1 MEKVFQIH
9 LGGMLFTI
17 EEQAYQHLKTYLDKM
32 HHHFANHTDVVQD
45 IEGRMA
51 ELFSQK
57 LSNGRSTLFLADV
70 VEVTAIMGNI
80 DQMDEH
86 GEVHAKPEPS
96 THLNMPGHRKL
107 RRNPMDQSLG
117 GVCSGIASFFDVDPV
132 LVRVLFV
139 ILLVVYGSGILLY
152 LILWVVLPEAK
163 GDEAEFMKVQ
173 RQNKTKR
180 LFRDADNRVIGGVS
194 AGLSSYFGLDRAWI
208 RLAFVISVFLFGTGF
223 WLYIVLWIIVP
234 KAISATD
241 KLLMRGEPI
250 DIYSIEKEVKY
261 GVGTNKVNS
270 FAQHGSNVIGK
281 IIRGFLKIVAGFL
294 ALVLFAMVV
303 GISVAMVAVF
313 FNLGQTHFLNELI
326 AFTVQNASIVWSA
339 KIGVMLVLVSPLI
352 GLLLIVVRAMF
363 KLQFINKNWA
373 ITLVSTFLIGVG
385 FLLYAG
391 ISFGTSISNTESKFE
406 LQKVAAPDT
415 LYLEGVEIPYSEE
428 NSIENDGELVFKD
441 KGVLMGKNEFY
452 LEIDDVKLKQSKTDS
467 LVLKIVRRANG
478 KDKEDANNKIEMI
491 SYHPTIIGNKIIIPN
506 YFSLAK
512 DKQFSWQEVDV
523 TLWVPEGKIIH
534 IDATLKEI
542 LNEQNLDEADGEYYQ
557 FTKGILSCID
567 CKGYDEQDEETD
579 LNEDEAS
586 FNFKVDGKDE
596 NVEMEIKISDDG
608 NGNTKK
614 TKKVVS
620 KDGKEIT
627 IEESTEGA
635 VTVKTRTE
643 KKLPAE
649 QDSKK

>member
-1 MEKVFQIH
+1 
-9 LGGMLFTI
+9 
-17 EEQAYQHLKTYLDKM
+17 
-32 HHHFANHTDVVQD
+32 
-45 IEGRMA
+45 
-51 ELFSQK
+51 
-57 LSNGRSTLFLADV
+57 
-70 VEVTAIMGNI
+70 
-80 DQMDEH
+80 
-86 GEVHAKPEPS
+86 
-96 THLNMPGHRKL
+96 
-107 RRNPMDQSLG
+107 
-117 GVCSGIASFFDVDPV
+117 
-132 LVRVLFV
+132 
-139 ILLVVYGSGILLY
+139 
-152 LILWVVLPEAK
+152 
-163 GDEAEFMKVQ
+163 
-173 RQNKTKR
+173 
-180 LFRDADNRVIGGVS
+180 
-194 AGLSSYFGLDRAWI
+194 
-208 RLAFVISVFLFGTGF
+208 
-223 WLYIVLWIIVP
+223 
-234 KAISATD
+234 
-241 KLLMRGEPI
+241 
-250 DIYSIEKEVKY
+250 
-261 GVGTNKVNS
+261 
-270 FAQHGSNVIGK
+270 
-281 IIRGFLKIVAGFL
+281 
-294 ALVLFAMVV
+294 
-303 GISVAMVAVF
+303 
-313 FNLGQTHFLNELI
+313 
-326 AFTVQNASIVWSA
+326 
-339 KIGVMLVLVSPLI
+339 
-352 GLLLIVVRAMF
+352 
-363 KLQFINKNWA
+363 
-373 ITLVSTFLIGVG
+373 LIGVG

-391 ISFGTSISNTESKFE
+391 ISFGTSVSNTESKLE

-649 QDSKK
+649 LDSKK

>member
-86 GEVHAKPEPS
+86 GEVHVKPEPS

-391 ISFGTSISNTESKFE
+391 ISFGTSVSNTESKLE

-649 QDSKK
+649 LDSKK

>member
-17 EEQAYQHLKTYLDKM
+17 EEQAYQRLKSYLDKM
-32 HHHFANHTDVVQD
+32 HQHFATHADVVQD

-51 ELFSQK
+51 ELFNQK
-57 LSNGRSTLFLADV
+57 LSSGRTTLFLADV
-70 VEVTAIMGNI
+70 ESVTATMGNI

-86 GEVHAKPEPS
+86 GETHARPEPT

-139 ILLVVYGSGILLY
+139 ILLVVYGSGVLLY

-163 GDEAEFMKVQ
+163 GEEAEFMKVQ

-180 LFRDADNRVIGGVS
+180 LYRDADNRVIGGVS
-194 AGLSSYFGLDRAWI
+194 AGLSNYFGLDRAWI
-208 RLAFVISVFLFGTGF
+208 RLAFVLSVFLFGTGF

-250 DIYSIEKEVKY
+250 DIHSIEKEVKY
-261 GVGTNKVNS
+261 GVGSNKVNS
-270 FAQHGSNVIGK
+270 IAQHGSNVIGK
-281 IIRGFLKIVAGFL
+281 IIRGFLKLLAGFF
-294 ALVLFAMVV
+294 ALVLFALVV

-326 AFTVQNASIVWSA
+326 AFTVQNASIVWAA
-339 KIGVMLVLVSPLI
+339 KIGVLMVLVSPII
-352 GLLLIVVRAMF
+352 GLLLIVVRALF

-373 ITLVSTFLIGVG
+373 ISLVSAFLIGVG

-391 ISFGTSISNTESKFE
+391 ISFGTSISHTESKLE
-406 LQKVAAPDT
+406 LQRLPASDT
-415 LYLEGVEIPYSEE
+415 LYLEGMEIPYSEE

-452 LEIDDVKLKQSKTDS
+452 LEIDEVKLKQSKTDS
-467 LVLKIVRRANG
+467 MVLKIVRRANG
-478 KDKEDANNKIEMI
+478 KDAIDANGKIEMI
-491 SYHPTIIGNKIIIPN
+491 SYQPIVKGNKIIIPN
-506 YFSLAK
+506 YFSLTK

-523 TLWVPEGKIIH
+523 TLWVPEGKMIH
-534 IDATLKEI
+534 IDPTLKEI
-542 LNEQNLDEADGEYYQ
+542 LNEQNLEEADGEYYM
-557 FTKGILSCID
+557 FTKGVLSCID
-567 CKGYDEQDEETD
+567 CQGYDEQEEETD
-579 LNEDEAS
+579 LNEEDAS
-586 FNFKVDGKDE
+586 FNFKVDGKDD

-608 NGNTKK
+608 NGNKKK
-614 TKKVVS
+614 TKKVIS

-627 IEESTEGA
+627 IEESTDGP

-643 KKLPAE
+643 KKLP
-649 QDSKK
+649 Q